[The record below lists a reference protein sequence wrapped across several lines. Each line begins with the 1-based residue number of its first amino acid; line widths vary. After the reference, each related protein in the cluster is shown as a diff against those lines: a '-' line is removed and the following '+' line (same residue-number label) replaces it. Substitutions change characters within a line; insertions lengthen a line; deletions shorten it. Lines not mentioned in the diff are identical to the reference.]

1 MTRVQLTKPHH
12 QLGSLSLTTPSDMAS
27 PNPGGLS
34 HDPRGLYPIARVALH
49 SHPGKPALPGNA
61 VASTSCFC
69 LLDLKQSSCVSS
81 RPHSHVARVLES
93 GRPRG
98 RQARPAGPA
107 VGPRRGWPSVS
118 VPAVSRSQPQQCR
131 RWPRPLAVSSRQV
144 MAEAA
149 HPPTLRHCACSLPCA
164 AVIHL
169 CSHLCNSPTSRSTGV
184 AASRNL
190 QSHVSAV
197 VVTQRRNLARRRS
210 CRWSC
215 H

>member
-81 RPHSHVARVLES
+81 RHAHTMRVLASRYVAHIHNPHKRTHTHALTRRASARVGPPARAS
-93 GRPRG
+93 GQACRPSR
-98 RQARPAGPA
+98 RPASGVAQCLSP
-107 VGPRRGWPSVS
+107 GSVS
-118 VPAVSRSQPQQCR
+118 VSASAVPA
-131 RWPRPLAVSSRQV
+131 

-149 HPPTLRHCACSLPCA
+149 R
-164 AVIHL
+164 
-169 CSHLCNSPTSRSTGV
+169 G
-184 AASRNL
+184 
-190 QSHVSAV
+190 
-197 VVTQRRNLARRRS
+197 
-210 CRWSC
+210 
-215 H
+215 